1 MLKNMKSKALA
12 LFAVL
17 VLAVG
22 ALFTA
27 TPAMAA
33 DNQGPLTVQSSK
45 PEFAGKTVSAWKMFD
60 IEVSGTDPDFS
71 YSYTL
76 DDAWKNFFMGDS
88 PQVTIEGI
96 NEENFSTKAYEY
108 IKSLTNNEGT
118 NNDSGDL
125 ANFAK
130 KAAAWAATNLPTDDC
145 KLSDATATTGKAPYK
160 ATFDPVDFGYY
171 VVSPLA
177 GSTDVDEPLR
187 HTDAMLVSVTTAA
200 GTTWEMKSVYPT
212 VDKTVEGGS
221 AEKPGNHASAE
232 VGDKLTFTLTSTVP
246 DPSEWDHYQFK
257 FTDTLSKGL
266 TFNNDV
272 KVSIGDTPL
281 TANTQYKVNFTNG
294 NGTGDSKLVINLG
307 AYDNSEQI
315 YDAKQLFA
323 SNVGKTIT
331 VTYTVTVNENA
342 VIATDDPNTVNVGY
356 TNGPDTDDLG
366 TSEEEKT
373 HQYTFGFDVN
383 KVDGTDDSTFLPG
396 AEFELR
402 ATADGEG
409 IQLIS
414 DKNSTS
420 PTYRPAKETGE
431 GAYEDGA
438 TTVAAV
444 GTDGKLHFT
453 GLKEGVYYLVET
465 KAPDGYNVLTE
476 PVIVKIAASY
486 DTDGTLINWIA
497 KIVESAEETVTPAAG
512 NSHTVIVEN
521 NKGTLLPGTGGMGT
535 VIFTVVGVAVVAGGA
550 IWMVQRNRRNA
561 ASNGSHMA

>member
-1 MLKNMKSKALA
+1 MQGIKKKLVAALTVVALVVSALA
-12 LFAVL
+12 T
-17 VLAVG
+17 
-22 ALFTA
+22 AL
-27 TPAMAA
+27 PVYAA
-33 DNQGPLTVQSSK
+33 GGQGSLTVQSSK

-88 PQVTIEGI
+88 AQVKIEGI
-96 NEENFSTKAYEY
+96 NEENLSTKAYEY
-108 IKSLTNNEGT
+108 IKSLTDNDGA

-125 ANFAK
+125 ADFAK
-130 KAAAWAATNLPTDDC
+130 KAAAWAATNLSSNDC
-145 KLSDATATTGKAPYK
+145 KLTDATATSDAAPYK
-160 ATFDPVDFGYY
+160 ATFGTVDFGYY
-171 VVSPLA
+171 VVSPQA

-187 HTDAMLVSVTTAA
+187 HTDAMLVSVTTTA

-212 VDKTVEGGS
+212 VDKTVQGGS

-272 KVSIGDTPL
+272 NVSIGQTQL
-281 TANTQYKVNFTNG
+281 TADTQFKVNFTDG
-294 NGTGDSKLVINLG
+294 NGTANSTLVINLG
-307 AYDNSEQI
+307 TYDGENSI
-315 YDAKQLFA
+315 YDAKSLFA
-323 SNVGKTIT
+323 DHVGETIT
-331 VTYTVTVNENA
+331 VTYTVTVNEHA
-342 VIATDDPNTVNVGY
+342 IIATDDPNTVNVGY
-356 TNGPDTDDLG
+356 TNGPDKDDLG
-366 TSEEEKT
+366 TSEDEKT

-383 KVDGTDDSTFLPG
+383 KVDGTDASKFLSG

-402 ATADGEG
+402 ATAGGDG

-414 DKNSTS
+414 DKNTTS

-431 GAYEDGA
+431 GTYEDGA

-465 KAPDGYNVLTE
+465 KAPEGYNVLTE
-476 PVIVKIAASY
+476 PVIVKIAATY
-486 DTDGTLINWIA
+486 NEDGTLDNWIA
-497 KIVESAEETVTPAAG
+497 QIVQTADDTVNVGDTD
-512 NSHTVIVEN
+512 SYTITVEN

-550 IWMVQRNRRNA
+550 IWMVQRNRR
-561 ASNGSHMA
+561 SNGSHMA

>member
-1 MLKNMKSKALA
+1 MLKNMKAKALA
-12 LFAVL
+12 LLAVL

-33 DNQGPLTVQSSK
+33 GGQGPLTVQSSK
-45 PEFAGKTVSAWKMFD
+45 PEFAGKKVSAWKMFD
-60 IEVSGTDPDFS
+60 IKVSGTDPDFS
-71 YSYTL
+71 YSYAL
-76 DDAWKNFFMGDS
+76 DDAWKNFFMGRDA
-88 PQVTIEGI
+88 QVEIDGI
-96 NEENFSTKAYEY
+96 TEENLSTKAYEY
-108 IKSLTNNEGT
+108 IKSLDNNDGA
-118 NNDSGDL
+118 NKDSGDL

-130 KAAAWAATNLPTDDC
+130 KAAAWAAKNLSSDDC
-145 KLSDATATTGKAPYK
+145 KLNDATATTGNAPYT
-160 ATFDPVDFGYY
+160 ATFGAVDFGYY
-171 VVSPLA
+171 VVSPQA

-200 GTTWEMKSVYPT
+200 GITWEMKSVYPT
-212 VDKTVEGGS
+212 VDKTVQGGS

-232 VGDKLTFTLTSTVP
+232 VGDTLTFKLTSTVP

-281 TANTQYKVNFTNG
+281 TASTPTQYNVNFTNG
-294 NGTGDSKLVINLG
+294 NGTGDSTLVINLG
-307 AYDNSEQI
+307 TFDETDQI
-315 YDAKQLFA
+315 YDAKQLFS

-356 TNGPDTDDLG
+356 TNGPGTDDLG
-366 TSEEEKT
+366 TSEDKKT

-383 KVDGTDDSTFLPG
+383 KVDGTDSSKFLPG

-402 ATADGEG
+402 ATADGDG
-409 IQLIS
+409 IHLIS
-414 DKNSTS
+414 DKNATS
-420 PTYRPAKETGE
+420 PTYRPAKETGKDT
-431 GAYEDGA
+431 YEQGA

-444 GTDGKLHFT
+444 GTDGKLKFT

-497 KIVESAEETVTPAAG
+497 KIVESAEEPVTPAAG
-512 NSHTVIVEN
+512 NSHTVIVQN

-535 VIFTVVGVAVVAGGA
+535 VIFTVVGVAVIAGGA
-550 IWMVQRNRRNA
+550 AWYVSRRRSSGAHNA
-561 ASNGSHMA
+561 

>member
-1 MLKNMKSKALA
+1 MHKVTRKLAA

-22 ALFTA
+22 VLFTA

-33 DNQGPLTVQSSK
+33 GSQGSLTVQSSK
-45 PEFAGKTVSAWKMFD
+45 PEFAGKKVSAWKMFD

-76 DDAWKNFFMGDS
+76 DDAWKNFFMGDRA
-88 PQVTIEGI
+88 QVTIEGI
-96 NEENFSTKAYEY
+96 NEENLSTKAYEY
-108 IKSLTNNEGT
+108 IKSLDGNTGD

-125 ANFAK
+125 ADFAK
-130 KAAAWAATNLPTDDC
+130 KAAAWAETNLSANDC
-145 KLSDATATTGKAPYK
+145 KLTDATATTGTAPYT
-160 ATFDPVDFGYY
+160 ATFSDVDFGYY
-171 VVSPLA
+171 VVSPQA

-212 VDKTVEGGS
+212 VDKTVQGGS

-246 DPSEWDHYQFK
+246 DPSEWDHYQFM

-272 KVSIGDTPL
+272 EVSIGDTTL
-281 TANTQYKVNFTNG
+281 VADTQYKVNFTDG
-294 NGTGDSKLVINLG
+294 NGTRDSKLVINLG
-307 AYDNSEQI
+307 TYDGENSI
-315 YDAKQLFA
+315 YDAKSLFA
-323 SNVGKTIT
+323 DHVGETIT
-331 VTYTVTVNENA
+331 VTYTVTVNEHA
-342 VIATDDPNTVNVGY
+342 IIATDDPNTVNVGY

-366 TSEEEKT
+366 TSEDEKT

-383 KVDGTDDSTFLPG
+383 KVDGAEASKFLPG

-402 ATADGEG
+402 ATADGDG

-414 DKNSTS
+414 DKNTTS

-431 GAYEDGA
+431 GTYEDGA

-497 KIVESAEETVTPAAG
+497 QIVKSAEETVTPAPG
-512 NSHTVIVEN
+512 NPHTVIVEN

-561 ASNGSHMA
+561 ATNGSHMA

>member
-1 MLKNMKSKALA
+1 MLKNMKAKALA
-12 LFAVL
+12 LLAVL

-33 DNQGPLTVQSSK
+33 SGQGSLTVQSSK

-60 IEVSGTDPDFS
+60 IEVFSGTGHDSS

-76 DDAWKNFFMGDS
+76 DGAWKNFFMGDS
-88 PQVTIEGI
+88 AQVTIEGI

-108 IKSLTNNEGT
+108 IKSLTNNDGSK
-118 NNDSGDL
+118 NDSGDL

-130 KAAAWAATNLPTDDC
+130 KAAAWAEANLSSDDC
-145 KLSDATATTGKAPYK
+145 KLNDATATKDKAPYK
-160 ATFDPVDFGYY
+160 ATFGSVGFGYY
-171 VVSPLA
+171 VVSPQA
-177 GSTDVDEPLR
+177 GSTDVNEPLR

-212 VDKTVEGGS
+212 VDKTVQGGS

-232 VGDKLTFTLTSTVP
+232 VGDTLTFKLTSTVP

-257 FTDTLSKGL
+257 FNDTLSKGL

-272 KVSIGDTPL
+272 KVSIDDTPL
-281 TANTQYKVNFTNG
+281 TASNPTQYNVNFTNG
-294 NGTGDSKLVINLG
+294 NGTGDSTLVINLG
-307 AYDNSEQI
+307 TFDETDQI
-315 YDAKQLFA
+315 YDAKQLFS

-342 VIATDDPNTVNVGY
+342 VIATDDPNTVNVSY
-356 TNGPDTDDLG
+356 TNGPNKDNLG

-373 HQYTFGFDVN
+373 HQYTFGFDVH
-383 KVDGTDDSTFLPG
+383 KVDGTNLGTFLPG

-402 ATADGEG
+402 ATADGDG

-414 DKNSTS
+414 DQKEAS
-420 PTYRPAKETGE
+420 PTYRPAKETGV
-431 GAYEDGA
+431 GTYEDGA
-438 TTVAAV
+438 TTVAKV

-465 KAPDGYNVLTE
+465 KAPEGYNVLTE

-486 DTDGTLINWIA
+486 NEDGTLKNWVA
-497 KIVESAEETVTPAAG
+497 QIVETASEEVVVGDT
-512 NSHTVIVEN
+512 NSSTIQVEN

-535 VIFTVVGVAVVAGGA
+535 VIFTVIGVAVIAGGA
-550 IWMVQRNRRNA
+550 AWYVSRRRSSGAHNA
-561 ASNGSHMA
+561 

>member
-1 MLKNMKSKALA
+1 MHKVTHKVAAL
-12 LFAVL
+12 LAVL

-22 ALFTA
+22 VLFTA

-33 DNQGPLTVQSSK
+33 GSQGSLTVQSSK

-60 IEVSGTDPDFS
+60 IKVSGTDPDFS
-71 YSYTL
+71 YSYAL
-76 DDAWKNFFMGDS
+76 DDAWKNFFMGDDA
-88 PQVTIEGI
+88 QVEIDGI
-96 NEENFSTKAYEY
+96 TEENLSTKAYEY
-108 IKSLTNNEGT
+108 IKSLDNNNGA

-125 ANFAK
+125 ADFAK
-130 KAAAWAATNLPTDDC
+130 KAAAWAEVNLSSDDC
-145 KLSDATATTGKAPYK
+145 KLTDATATSDTAPYK
-160 ATFDPVDFGYY
+160 ATFGTVDFGYY
-171 VVSPLA
+171 VVSPQA
-177 GSTDVDEPLR
+177 GSTDVEEPLR
-187 HTDAMLVSVTTAA
+187 HTDAMLVSVTTEA

-221 AEKPGNHASAE
+221 AENPGNHASAE
-232 VGDKLTFTLTSTVP
+232 VGDTLTFTLTSTVP
-246 DPSEWDHYQFK
+246 DPSEWDHYQFM

-272 KVSIGDTPL
+272 KVSIGDAPL
-281 TANTQYKVNFTNG
+281 VADTQYKVNFTDG
-294 NGTGDSKLVINLG
+294 KGASDSKLVINLG
-307 AYDNSEQI
+307 AFDDTDQI
-315 YDAKQLFA
+315 YDAKDLFA
-323 SNVGKTIT
+323 DNVGKTIT
-331 VTYTVTVNENA
+331 VTYTVTVNEHA

-366 TSEEEKT
+366 TSEDEKT
-373 HQYTFGFDVN
+373 HQYTFGFDVH
-383 KVDGTDDSTFLPG
+383 KVDGTDDSKFLPG

-402 ATADGEG
+402 ATADGDG

-414 DKNSTS
+414 DKSATS

-431 GAYEDGA
+431 GTYEDGA

-465 KAPDGYNVLTE
+465 KAPEGGYNVLTE

-486 DTDGTLINWIA
+486 NEDGTLDNWIA
-497 KIVESAEETVTPAAG
+497 QIVDSADDTVNVGDTD
-512 NSHTVIVEN
+512 SYTITVEN

-535 VIFTVVGVAVVAGGA
+535 VIFTIVGVAVIAGGA
-550 IWMVQRNRRNA
+550 IWYVSRRRA
-561 ASNGSHMA
+561 TSDGAHTA

>member
-1 MLKNMKSKALA
+1 MQGIKKKLVAALTVVALVVSALA
-12 LFAVL
+12 T
-17 VLAVG
+17 
-22 ALFTA
+22 AL
-27 TPAMAA
+27 PAYAA
-33 DNQGPLTVQSSK
+33 EGQGSLTVQSSK
-45 PEFAGKTVSAWKMFD
+45 PEFAGKKVSAWKMFD
-60 IEVSGTDPDFS
+60 IEVSGTGHDSS

-108 IKSLTNNEGT
+108 IKSLNQNSGT
-118 NNDSGDL
+118 NNDSGNL

-130 KAAAWAATNLPTDDC
+130 KAAAWAATNLSSNDC
-145 KLSDATATTGKAPYK
+145 KLTDAIATSDAAPYTAT
-160 ATFDPVDFGYY
+160 FNNVDFGYY
-171 VVSPLA
+171 VVSPQA
-177 GSTDVDEPLR
+177 GSTDVDKPLR

-212 VDKTVEGGS
+212 VDKTVQGGS
-221 AEKPGNHASAE
+221 ATDPDDHASAE

-272 KVSIGDTPL
+272 KVSIGQTQL
-281 TANTQYKVNFTNG
+281 TAETQFKVDFADGSGAANST
-294 NGTGDSKLVINLG
+294 LVINLG
-307 AYDNSEQI
+307 TYDGENSI
-315 YDAKQLFA
+315 YDAKSLFA
-323 SNVGKTIT
+323 DHVGETIT
-331 VTYTVTVNENA
+331 VTYTVTVNEHA
-342 VIATDDPNTVNVGY
+342 IIATDDPNTVNVGY
-356 TNGPDTDDLG
+356 TNGPDKDDLG
-366 TSEEEKT
+366 TSEDEKT

-383 KVDGTDDSTFLPG
+383 KVDGAEASKFLPG

-402 ATADGEG
+402 ATADGDG

-414 DKNSTS
+414 DKNDTS

-431 GAYEDGA
+431 STYEDGA

-444 GTDGKLHFT
+444 GTDGKLQFT

-465 KAPDGYNVLTE
+465 KAPDGYNVLTD

-486 DTDGTLINWIA
+486 NEDGTLKNWVA
-497 KIVESAEETVTPAAG
+497 QIVQTADDTVNVGDG
-512 NSHTVIVEN
+512 NSHTITVEN

>member
-1 MLKNMKSKALA
+1 MQGIKKKLVAALTVVALVVSALA
-12 LFAVL
+12 T
-17 VLAVG
+17 
-22 ALFTA
+22 AL
-27 TPAMAA
+27 PAYAA
-33 DNQGPLTVQSSK
+33 GNQGPLTVQSSK
-45 PEFAGKTVSAWKMFD
+45 PEFAGKKVSAWKMFD

-76 DDAWKNFFMGDS
+76 DDAWKNFFMGNS
-88 PQVTIEGI
+88 AQVTIEGI
-96 NEENFSTKAYEY
+96 NEENLSTKVYEY
-108 IKSLTNNEGT
+108 IKSLDNNDGA

-130 KAAAWAATNLPTDDC
+130 KAAAWAATNLSTDDC
-145 KLSDATATTGKAPYK
+145 KLTDATATSDAAPYK
-160 ATFDPVDFGYY
+160 ATFGNVDFGYY
-171 VVSPLA
+171 VVSPQA

-200 GTTWEMKSVYPT
+200 GTTWQMKSVYPT
-212 VDKTVEGGS
+212 VDKTVQGGS
-221 AEKPGNHASAE
+221 ATDPSDHASAE

-272 KVSIGDTPL
+272 VVSIGGTTLVAD
-281 TANTQYKVNFTNG
+281 TQYKVNFTDG

-307 AYDNSEQI
+307 TFDDTDQI
-315 YDAKQLFA
+315 YDAKNLFA

-331 VTYTVTVNENA
+331 VTYTVTVNEHA

-356 TNGPDTDDLG
+356 TNGPGTDDLG
-366 TSEEEKT
+366 TSEDKKT

-383 KVDGTDDSTFLPG
+383 KVDGTDASKFLPG

-402 ATADGEG
+402 ATADGDG

-414 DKNSTS
+414 DKNTTS
-420 PTYRPAKETGE
+420 PSYRPAKQTGE
-431 GAYEDGA
+431 GTYEDGA

-465 KAPDGYNVLTE
+465 KAPEGYNVLTE

-497 KIVESAEETVTPAAG
+497 KIVKSAEETVTPAAG
-512 NSHTVIVEN
+512 NSHTVTVEN

>member
-1 MLKNMKSKALA
+1 MLKNMKAKALA

-33 DNQGPLTVQSSK
+33 GGQGPLTVQSSK
-45 PEFAGKTVSAWKMFD
+45 PGFAGKTVSAWKMFD
-60 IEVSGTDPDFS
+60 IKVSGTDPDFS

-76 DDAWKNFFMGDS
+76 DGAWKNFFMGRDA
-88 PQVTIEGI
+88 QVEIDGI
-96 NEENFSTKAYEY
+96 TEENLSTKAYEY
-108 IKSLTNNEGT
+108 IKSLDNNDGA
-118 NNDSGDL
+118 NSDSGDL
-125 ANFAK
+125 ADFAK
-130 KAAAWAATNLPTDDC
+130 KAAAWAEVNLSTDDC
-145 KLSDATATTGKAPYK
+145 KLTDATASNDTAPYK
-160 ATFDPVDFGYY
+160 ATFGAVDFGYY
-171 VVSPLA
+171 VVSPQA
-177 GSTDVDEPLR
+177 GSTDVDKPLR
-187 HTDAMLVSVTTAA
+187 YTDAMLVSVTTEA

-212 VDKTVEGGS
+212 VDKTVQGGS
-221 AEKPGNHASAE
+221 ATDPDDHASAE
-232 VGDKLTFTLTSTVP
+232 VGDKLTFKLTSTVP

-272 KVSIGDTPL
+272 KVSIGQTQL
-281 TANTQYKVNFTNG
+281 TADTQFKVNFTDGSGAANS
-294 NGTGDSKLVINLG
+294 TLVINLG
-307 AYDNSEQI
+307 TYNGEKSI
-315 YDAKQLFA
+315 YDAKSLFA
-323 SNVGKTIT
+323 DHIGETIT
-331 VTYTVTVNENA
+331 VTYTVTVNEHA

-366 TSEEEKT
+366 TSEDKKT

-383 KVDGTDDSTFLPG
+383 KVDGTADSKFLSG

-402 ATADGEG
+402 ATADGDG

-414 DKNSTS
+414 DKSDTS

-431 GAYEDGA
+431 GSYEEGA

-444 GTDGKLHFT
+444 GTDGKLKFT

-512 NSHTVIVEN
+512 NSHTITVEN

-535 VIFTVVGVAVVAGGA
+535 VIFTVIGVAVIAGGVA
-550 IWMVQRNRRNA
+550 WYVSRRRSSGAHNA
-561 ASNGSHMA
+561 

>member
-1 MLKNMKSKALA
+1 MLKNMKAKALA

-22 ALFTA
+22 ALCTA

-33 DNQGPLTVQSSK
+33 GSQGPLTVQSSK
-45 PEFAGKTVSAWKMFD
+45 PEFAGKKVSAWKMFD

-88 PQVTIEGI
+88 AQVKIEGI
-96 NEENFSTKAYEY
+96 NEENLSTKAYEY
-108 IKSLTNNEGT
+108 IKSLTDNDGA

-125 ANFAK
+125 ADFAK
-130 KAAAWAATNLPTDDC
+130 KAAAWAETNLSANDC
-145 KLSDATATTGKAPYK
+145 KLTDATATSDAAPYK
-160 ATFDPVDFGYY
+160 ATFSAVDFGYY
-171 VVSPLA
+171 VVSPQA

-232 VGDKLTFTLTSTVP
+232 VGDTLTFKLTSTVP
-246 DPSEWDHYQFK
+246 DPSEWDHYQFM

-272 KVSIGDTPL
+272 KVSIGNTPL
-281 TANTQYKVNFTNG
+281 TANTQYKVKFTDG
-294 NGTGDSKLVINLG
+294 NGTGNSKLVINLG
-307 AYDNSEQI
+307 AFDDTDQI
-315 YDAKQLFA
+315 YDAKDLF
-323 SNVGKTIT
+323 SGNIGKTIT
-331 VTYTVTVNENA
+331 VTYTVTVNEHA
-342 VIATDDPNTVNVGY
+342 IIATDDPNTVNVGY

-366 TSEEEKT
+366 TSEDKKT
-373 HQYTFGFDVN
+373 HQYTFGFDVH
-383 KVDGTDDSTFLPG
+383 KVDGTEGSKFLSG

-402 ATADGEG
+402 ATADGDG

-414 DKNSTS
+414 DKNATS

-486 DTDGTLINWIA
+486 DTDGTLINWTA
-497 KIVESAEETVTPAAG
+497 KIVKSAEETVTPAVG
-512 NSHTVIVEN
+512 NSHTITVKN

-535 VIFTVVGVAVVAGGA
+535 VIFTVVGVAVIAGGA
-550 IWMVQRNRRNA
+550 AWYVSRRRSSGAHNA
-561 ASNGSHMA
+561 

>member
-1 MLKNMKSKALA
+1 MLKNMKAKALA
-12 LFAVL
+12 LLAVL

-22 ALFTA
+22 ALCTA

-33 DNQGPLTVQSSK
+33 DGQGPLTVKSSK

-76 DDAWKNFFMGDS
+76 DDAWKNFFMGGS

-108 IKSLTNNEGT
+108 IKSLDENSGT

-130 KAAAWAATNLPTDDC
+130 KAAAWAATNLSSDDC
-145 KLSDATATTGKAPYK
+145 KLKDATATTGNAPYT
-160 ATFDPVDFGYY
+160 ATFGAVDFGYY
-171 VVSPLA
+171 VVSPQA

-212 VDKTVEGGS
+212 VDKTVQGGS
-221 AEKPGNHASAE
+221 ATDPSDHASAE

-272 KVSIGDTPL
+272 KVSIADTPL
-281 TANTQYKVNFTNG
+281 TADTQYKVNFTDG
-294 NGTGDSKLVINLG
+294 NGTSDSKLVINLG
-307 AYDNSEQI
+307 TFDDTDQI
-315 YDAKQLFA
+315 YDAKSLFA
-323 SNVGKTIT
+323 INVGKTIT
-331 VTYTVTVNENA
+331 VTYTVTVNEHA

-356 TNGPDTDDLG
+356 TNGPNTDDLG
-366 TSEEEKT
+366 TSEDKKT

-383 KVDGTDDSTFLPG
+383 KVDGTEASKFLSG

-402 ATADGEG
+402 ATADGDG

-414 DKNSTS
+414 DKKAAS

-431 GAYEDGA
+431 STYEDGA

-465 KAPDGYNVLTE
+465 KAPEGGYNVLTK

-512 NSHTVIVEN
+512 NSHTITVEN

-535 VIFTVVGVAVVAGGA
+535 VIFTVIGVAVIAGGA
-550 IWMVQRNRRNA
+550 AWYVSRRRSSGAHNA
-561 ASNGSHMA
+561 